1 MVYSPSAP
9 RIVAP
14 RTTHPASN
22 RPASRPQDIRPTA
35 QRVYDVSWLNRHDGS
50 VQRSRVEAPAGP
62 IFEAAFSAFA
72 RGTLITTTQG
82 PVAVEDLV
90 PGMLIQTRERG
101 PSPLLWIGSMQLAPD
116 NIAPVA
122 PLTRVMTDAFGLGR
136 PSPDFLAG
144 PGARLLQRTTGGP
157 GDNSLRSVQSF
168 ADGHSV
174 IPLRPPSPVRLYHLA
189 LQRHATITAAGL
201 TTESFHP
208 GAGFNSIVSYETSVR
223 FMALFPHLRKT
234 SEFGSLAHP
243 RQPLPMPIE

>member
-1 MVYSPSAP
+1 M
-9 RIVAP
+9 
-14 RTTHPASN
+14 
-22 RPASRPQDIRPTA
+22 
-35 QRVYDVSWLNRHDGS
+35 
-50 VQRSRVEAPAGP
+50 
-62 IFEAAFSAFA
+62 
-72 RGTLITTTQG
+72 
-82 PVAVEDLV
+82 

-101 PSPLLWIGSMQLAPD
+101 PSPLLWIGSMQIASDVLAPT
-116 NIAPVA
+116 A

-144 PGARLLQRTTGGP
+144 PGARLMHRTTGEP

-168 ADGHSV
+168 VDGHAV
-174 IPLRPPSPVRLYHLA
+174 IALRPPSPVRVYHLV
-189 LQRHATITAAGL
+189 LRRHATITAAGL

-243 RQPLPMPIE
+243 RQPLPMPTG